1 MLKADLHSL
10 TSAVGF
16 VGKRDGRVGL
26 TTGGETAGGPG
37 LTSARLYPDY
47 GGSPLWLP
55 NRRVEWEEIRVSQ
68 LLRWR
73 LEAWVNEAL
82 HDAGSVS
89 TDDDFDA
96 EGHELARLLS
106 DELNW
111 SVFYEIEAND
121 IPPDRP

>member
-1 MLKADLHSL
+1 M
-10 TSAVGF
+10 
-16 VGKRDGRVGL
+16 
-26 TTGGETAGGPG
+26 
-37 LTSARLYPDY
+37 TSARLWPDY

-55 NRRVEWEEIRVSQ
+55 DRRVEWEEIRVSR

-82 HDAGSVS
+82 HTTASVIAG
-89 TDDDFDA
+89 DDFDA

-111 SVFYEIEAND
+111 CVTYEYE
-121 IPPDRP
+121 P

>member
-1 MLKADLHSL
+1 MLSPTLHPP
-10 TSAVGF
+10 TSALGLVGRRA
-16 VGKRDGRVGL
+16 GGVGL
-26 TTGGETAGGPG
+26 GMAGETAEGPS

-82 HDAGSVS
+82 HHAGLVS
-89 TDDDFDA
+89 TDGDFDA

-111 SVFYEIEAND
+111 SVFYET
-121 IPPDRP
+121 